1 MTRHSFLQKYPG
13 QVVANSST
21 SAIVTIRE
29 EKNMD
34 INRKLN
40 KNCVA
45 EAFMSDIWVTVAD
58 SSRAR
63 IFKADSPTAPLEEI
77 QTLAHPEARLH
88 EGDLTTDRS
97 GRDTNS
103 TSGSHGFGSETETKD
118 EEASRFAS
126 FVCNTLDVNQR
137 KGSFNKLY
145 IVAAPAFL
153 GLLRKHR
160 SNNVKQVVA
169 EELSKNLCTMDVK
182 TIRSHLPEY
191 L

>member
-1 MTRHSFLQKYPG
+1 
-13 QVVANSST
+13 
-21 SAIVTIRE
+21 
-29 EKNMD
+29 MD
-34 INRKLN
+34 VNQTEWLHQESRIQ
-40 KNCVA
+40 
-45 EAFMSDIWVTVAD
+45 EAFMNDIWVTVAD

-63 IFKADSPTAPLEEI
+63 IFRADSSSAPLEEI

-103 TSGSHGFGSETETKD
+103 TSGSHGFGTAAETK
-118 EEASRFAS
+118 EQEATRFAS
-126 FVCNTLDVNQR
+126 RVCGTLEASHQ
-137 KGSFNKLY
+137 KGSFDKLY
-145 IVAAPAFL
+145 IVAPPSFL

-160 SNNVKQVVA
+160 SNRVKQVVA
-169 EELSKNLCTMDVK
+169 DELSKNLCTLDAK